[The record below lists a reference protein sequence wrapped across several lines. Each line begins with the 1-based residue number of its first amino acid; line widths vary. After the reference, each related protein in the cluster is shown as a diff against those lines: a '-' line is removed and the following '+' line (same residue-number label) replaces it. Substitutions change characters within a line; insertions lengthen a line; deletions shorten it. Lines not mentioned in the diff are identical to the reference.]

1 MANRKP
7 SSRRSRKAKKP
18 AVIDATAVEVD
29 AANNDAAS
37 DAEETASS
45 ATEPSTAS
53 EAETAAQDTDGSDT
67 ATDVDA
73 KDAGSTDTRE
83 ADEPSDAEP
92 GEPEPES
99 ATATARTS
107 SGKGKWIAA
116 GLAAILL
123 SGVAGGGYLYRTY
136 GEQFFGSA
144 STDQGLAAL
153 ESQVMDASGAAQAAR
168 EAAESTATKLDGLNQ
183 RMDGVERAVQD
194 AAAASSAAPD
204 PALSDAMSKAQET
217 AAAAL
222 ASTQELSGKT
232 AGLEKSLAEMQNS
245 ISSLQTALDQA
256 AQSGGGTDQAAINLK
271 LEELA
276 KKIEAVEA
284 AASGTSAPD
293 PAELEALKQQ
303 LATNQQTM
311 ADLSGKVDDLTAKLG
326 AATAKLDE
334 AAASQA
340 AAPNL
345 AGLGQDINALTNAV
359 NAGTPFEA
367 ELNRLKEQVALPAL
381 PALNAN
387 ASSGIMTVAALEQR
401 LGEIGGLLK
410 DQAPATTAEP
420 DGIWGMVQSKISS
433 VVKIRSLD
441 EPDWSG
447 VVAQAQQ
454 ALVSGGLDGAVAI
467 LQDKSAGMPS
477 QLANWLVEARKRTTA
492 QAELKGLPQA
502 LISAAPVA
510 GQSQ

>member
-7 SSRRSRKAKKP
+7 SSRSSRKTKKP
-18 AVIDATAVEVD
+18 AVIDATAVEVS
-29 AANNDAAS
+29 AADNDAAA
-37 DAEETASS
+37 DAEETVSS
-45 ATEPSTAS
+45 AAEPSTAS
-53 EAETAAQDTDGSDT
+53 ETDTAPQDTASDEA
-67 ATDVDA
+67 ATDVKA
-73 KDAGSTDTRE
+73 EYPGSTDTRE

-99 ATATARTS
+99 AKATARTS

-136 GEQFFGSA
+136 GEQLFGSVG
-144 STDQGLAAL
+144 TDQGLAAL

-168 EAAESTATKLDGLNQ
+168 EAAESTAGKLDGLNQ
-183 RMDGVERAVQD
+183 RIDGVEKALQD
-194 AAAASSAAPD
+194 TAAASGAPD
-204 PALSDAMSKAQET
+204 PAVSDAMSKAQET

-222 ASTQELSGKT
+222 ASTQELSDKT
-232 AGLEKSLAEMQNS
+232 AGLETSLAEVKGS

-256 AQSGGGTDQAAINLK
+256 AKSGGGTDQAAINLK

-284 AASGTSAPD
+284 SASGTSAPD
-293 PAELEALKQQ
+293 PAELEALKKQ

-311 ADLSGKVDDLTAKLG
+311 ADLSGKVDDLTAKLE

-334 AAASQA
+334 AAASRA
-340 AAPNL
+340 TAPNL
-345 AGLGQDINALTNAV
+345 AGLGQDVDALTNAV

-367 ELNRLKEQVALPAL
+367 ELDRLKEKVALPAL

-387 ASSGIMTVAALEQR
+387 ASSGIMTVAALEKR

-410 DQAPATTAEP
+410 HQAPATTAEP

-447 VVAQAQQ
+447 VVEQARQ
-454 ALVSGGLDGAVAI
+454 ALVSGGLDGAVAT

-502 LISAAPVA
+502 LISAAPAA